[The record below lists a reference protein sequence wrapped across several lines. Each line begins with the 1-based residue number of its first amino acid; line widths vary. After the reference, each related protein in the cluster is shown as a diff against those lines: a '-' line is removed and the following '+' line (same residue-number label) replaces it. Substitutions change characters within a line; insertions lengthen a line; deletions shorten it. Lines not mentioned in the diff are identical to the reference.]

1 MRLLTRSTLLSAL
14 VFFVALISSG
24 FYIFDQVSQ
33 EVEDEIGEEL
43 QNRKLEIL
51 ASIAAQPNPLV
62 THSAIANDFQ
72 LDTISQAA
80 YLALREH
87 MEDISVYELVEQEYE
102 PHRQLVT
109 KFIHKGVYYRLRIHM
124 SLLDLEDMGE
134 VIAFSTGAVI
144 VGLLLLSFLLN
155 FFLQQRLWQPFYST
169 LAQLR
174 AFRIDQ
180 PDPLFLPTSSV
191 QEFKELNKT
200 ITNLT
205 TVNQRSYQYQKQF
218 VENASHE
225 IQTPLAIAL
234 HQTEQL
240 IQNPEL
246 TPADAQALELLTQ
259 QLERLSALNK
269 ALLLLSKIDNQQFGD
284 TQLVNLGDIVRRT
297 VDEYEFMADQK
308 ELHVQLTSQ
317 GDLKL
322 AANQYLME
330 ILVRNLVRNAL
341 FHAVAGGTITIQLVD
356 RCLRIENTTASV
368 AGQPEMLFGRFVK
381 QSDKPQSLGLGLAI
395 VKSICDT
402 YQFTPTITLEANLF
416 VISVQF

>member
-1 MRLLTRSTLLSAL
+1 MRLLTRSTLISAL
-14 VFFVALISSG
+14 VFLIALIGSG

-33 EVEDEIGEEL
+33 EVEDEIEEEL

-51 ASIAAQPNPLV
+51 ASITNQPNPLAV
-62 THSAIANDFQ
+62 HPTISTDFQ
-72 LDTISQAA
+72 LDTINRAA
-80 YLALREH
+80 YTTLREH
-87 MEDISVYELVEQEYE
+87 TENRSVYELVEQAYE

-109 KFIHKGVYYRLRIHM
+109 KFIHQGVHYRLRIHM

-144 VGLLLLSFLLN
+144 IGLLVLSFLLN
-155 FFLQQRLWQPFYST
+155 FFLQQQLWQPFYST
-169 LAQLR
+169 LSQLR
-174 AFRIDQ
+174 TFRIDQ
-180 PDPLFLPTSSV
+180 LDPLRLPESSV
-191 QEFKELNKT
+191 QEFTELNRT

-205 TVNQRSYQYQKQF
+205 TVNQRSYQQQKQF

-234 HQTEQL
+234 HQTEEL
-240 IQNPEL
+240 IQNPAL

-284 TQLVNLGDIVRRT
+284 TQLVNLGDLVRQT
-297 VDEYEFMADQK
+297 ADEYEFMAEQK
-308 ELHVQLTSQ
+308 GLRIQLTIQEDIS
-317 GDLKL
+317 L
-322 AANQYLME
+322 ATNYYLME

-341 FHAVAGGTITIQLVD
+341 IHSVAEGVIIIQLAN
-356 RCLRIENTTASV
+356 RSLRIENTMVSTIDR
-368 AGQPEMLFGRFVK
+368 PETLFGRFIK

-402 YQFTPTITLEANLF
+402 YQFTPAITLSTNRF
-416 VISVQF
+416 IISVDF